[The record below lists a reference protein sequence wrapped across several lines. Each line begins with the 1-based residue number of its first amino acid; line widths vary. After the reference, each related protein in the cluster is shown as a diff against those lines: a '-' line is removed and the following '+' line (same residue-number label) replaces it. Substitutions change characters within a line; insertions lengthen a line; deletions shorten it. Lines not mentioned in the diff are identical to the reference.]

1 MLILLTEKSQLPK
14 MVCVLGL
21 YSCCVTSELHWD
33 SNIDRDGKT

>member
-1 MLILLTEKSQLPK
+1 MLILLTEKSQLLGLYS
-14 MVCVLGL
+14 VLGL